1 MAYSLNIRGC
11 LKTWSEPQVMGIVNL
26 TPDSFFGGSRVRGV
40 RAVLKRTEK
49 MLEEGMEILD
59 IGAMS
64 SRPGAKLIS
73 EEDEWA
79 RLEKPLKAIVKQ
91 FPELLVSVDT
101 FRSEVAERC
110 VEAGAG
116 IINDI
121 SGGSFDPK
129 MFATVGRLQ
138 VPYILMHL
146 SSPLQAWEKS
156 GARPEKPAELS
167 LIPYFSE
174 KILQARAA
182 GIHDII
188 LDPGFGFD
196 KTLEQN
202 YAVLNHLRDLSIFD
216 MPVLA
221 GLSRKSMLYKPLG
234 TTPEGALNATTAVNM
249 VALLNG
255 AAILRVH
262 DVKEAVECVKIYR
275 QLWTL

>member
-1 MAYSLNIRGC
+1 
-11 LKTWSEPQVMGIVNL
+11 MGIVNL

-49 MLEEGMEILD
+49 MLKEGMDILD
-59 IGAMS
+59 LGAMS

-73 EEDEWA
+73 AEEEWA
-79 RLEKPLKAIVKQ
+79 RLEKPLKAIVKK

-110 VEAGAG
+110 VEAGAS
-116 IINDI
+116 IVNDI
-121 SGGSFDPK
+121 SGGSFDGK

-146 SSPLQAWEKS
+146 SSPLQAWEQS
-156 GARPEKPAELS
+156 GARPEKPAEVS

-174 KILQARAA
+174 KILQARQA
-182 GIHDII
+182 GIHDLI

-202 YAVLNHLRDLSIFD
+202 YMVLNHLRDLSIFD

-221 GLSRKSMLYKPLG
+221 GMSRKSMLYKLLG
-234 TTPEGALNATTAVNM
+234 TTPEKALNATSAVHM

-255 AAILRVH
+255 ATLLRVH
-262 DVKEAVECVKIYR
+262 DVKEAVECVKIYK